1 MINPIK
7 FLSKFIR
14 SNNQKELDKIDKIVL
29 KVNSLEKE
37 ISVLSQNQFKDKTE
51 KLIKQLS
58 NGKSLNEI
66 LPVAYALVR
75 ESSKREGTVK
85 KQERLPNNPAAQ

>member
-75 ESSKREGTVK
+75 ESSKEYLMK
-85 KQERLPNNPAAQ
+85 DILMFRLLGSCIK